1 MENNSIRNINLQIL
15 DLGTADSRQ
24 VSDGCFKF
32 EELYE
37 FKKLYIA
44 LLFNEWSKQNK
55 YQVHKSKRD
64 FAGNECCKN
73 NNCFV
78 VFAMIPLGQIFI
90 VCEEKD
96 WDLFKVKETETSL
109 FKYDFNK
116 TENNLKMLYNLI
128 QYENSKRIPYF

>member
-1 MENNSIRNINLQIL
+1 MESNSIKNINLQIL
-15 DLGTADSRQ
+15 DLGTADARQ
-24 VSDGCFKF
+24 ISDGCFKF

-64 FAGNECCKN
+64 FVGNECGS
-73 NNCFV
+73 CFV
-78 VFAMIPLGQIFI
+78 VFAMTPLGQIFI

-96 WDLFKVKETETSL
+96 WDLFQVKETETAL